1 MKRTGFL
8 ILALLAGF
16 SLAQY
21 SGNIG
26 IQTNSPSDGTVL
38 NVTGGPVQFVFD
50 FTAGGNDP
58 GRASRTALLDILR
71 GGSNVSR
78 RLAPTNSQGTQ
89 LTITAN
95 VPYQVILG
103 VPVVA
108 GDSTLPL
115 SRYTLTLSRGG
126 TVVGTYTLDALSNP
140 TVVYTGSPGGTQSFG
155 LWVTVLVYSND
166 LLPGSQTITVPLT
179 VVPTP

>member
-8 ILALLAGF
+8 ILALFAGF

-26 IQTNSPSDGTVL
+26 VQTTSPDNGTVL
-38 NVTGGPVQFVFD
+38 DVTGGPVQFVFD
-50 FTAGGNDP
+50 FTSSGSDLT
-58 GRASRTALLDILR
+58 RASRAAFREIAR
-71 GGSNVSR
+71 YGSSGSN
-78 RLAPTNSQGTQ
+78 RLNPTNSQGTQ

-95 VPYQVILG
+95 VPYQVVLG

-115 SRYTLTLSRGG
+115 SRYTLILLRGS
-126 TVVGTYTLDALSNP
+126 TVVGTYTLDSLTSP
-140 TVVYTGSPGGTQSFG
+140 VVVYTGSAGGTQTFTIG
-155 LWVTVLVYSND
+155 MTVLVRGND
-166 LLPGSQTITVPLT
+166 LLPGTQTITIPLT

>member
-21 SGNIG
+21 NGNIG
-26 IQTNSPSDGTVL
+26 IQTNGPSDGTVL
-38 NVTGGPVQFVFD
+38 NVTGGPAQFVFD

-71 GGSNVSR
+71 GGSDASR
-78 RLAPTNSQGTQ
+78 QLAPTNSRGRE

-115 SRYTLTLSRGG
+115 SRYTLTLQRGS
-126 TVVGTYTLDALSNP
+126 TLVGTYTLDSLTGP
-140 TVVYTGSPGGTQSFG
+140 VVVYTGSAGGAQTLSI
-155 LWVTVLVYSND
+155 WMTVLVRGND
-166 LLPGSQTITVPLT
+166 LLPGSQTITIPLT